1 MDDRPETAAGI
12 SSPSTALFAPRA
24 KWMIEATRAKAAL
37 LCMGGQTHRSQ
48 AELIGIRDAL
58 SWVLEMM
65 DDNELL

>member
-1 MDDRPETAAGI
+1 MDKPEYASRAQIPRI
-12 SSPSTALFAPRA
+12 SLFAPRA